1 MKTKKLAD
9 GNTKVWFDREEE
21 FKIIGKNK
29 PLIDTLIEA
38 NLLERQYSK
47 TLVEE
52 IQLAGYDNMHGVL
65 LHIDD
70 ILEDQMDNLKISE
83 LDIVFSEFNSA
94 FSTNFKYHKNSNG
107 LISIIFGQFDNYEEF
122 RNNYFCSFLL
132 KLFAFKIDLKG
143 TEEQNP
149 ELKGLS
155 EFITIYA
162 ALQMKTYLEASR
174 TMKFAR
180 VIRKK

>member
-1 MKTKKLAD
+1 MKTKTLAN

-21 FKIIGKNK
+21 FKIIGKSE

-38 NLLERQYSK
+38 NLLERQYSQ

-52 IQLAGYDNMHGVL
+52 VQKAGHDDIHGVF

-70 ILEDQMDNLKISE
+70 ILEEQMDKLKISE
-83 LDIVFSEFNSA
+83 LDTIFSEFNST

-107 LISIIFGQFDNYEEF
+107 LISIIFGQFNNYEEF
-122 RNNYFCSFLL
+122 QCNYFCSFLL
-132 KLFAFKIDLKG
+132 KLFAFKIDLNG

-149 ELKGLS
+149 ELKGIS

-162 ALQMKTYLEASR
+162 GEQMKIYLEASS

-180 VIRKK
+180 VIRKN